1 MNRSR
6 KKAGDSDLSNL
17 LLLYYYNDIKK
28 D

>member
-1 MNRSR
+1 MKQ